1 LNISNQSLKWLL
13 SFYDLQERGNLLRKM
28 YGFYFM
34 INKVA
39 SKELG
44 GGRINA
50 NFLGGGFVTGT
61 RTKGLS
67 EVLIGKEPLS
77 H

>member
-39 SKELG
+39 SKEAWEL
-44 GGRINA
+44 
-50 NFLGGGFVTGT
+50 
-61 RTKGLS
+61 
-67 EVLIGKEPLS
+67 E
-77 H
+77 